1 MSSPPPPVAAV
12 VESLREQLIFPAHQ
26 YRIVRLFSDEMDYDT
41 GGRIY
46 TITAYTDERETGTDT
61 MVLGS
66 IHILDLFLDLNRDMS
81 VMNAAVKVLNDHITA
96 SRRVLGLSTDIFTQ
110 NGFE

>member
-1 MSSPPPPVAAV
+1 MSSPPQVAAV

-46 TITAYTDERETGTDT
+46 TIVAYTGERETGT
-61 MVLGS
+61 VLGS
-66 IHILDLFLDLNRDMS
+66 IHILDTFLEFNRDMN
-81 VMNAAVKVLNDHITA
+81 VMRAAVKVLNDHITA
-96 SRRVLGLSTDIFTQ
+96 SRRVLGLDTDIFTQ